1 MRVGDPVNRR
11 GGLTLGLVLISTEN
25 PNFKTAFKIH
35 SDSKKGAIQLYLG
48 WVKGDPN
55 YLEK

>member
-1 MRVGDPVNRR
+1 MLEYAC
-11 GGLTLGLVLISTEN
+11 GLTLGLVLISTEN
-25 PNFKTAFKIH
+25 PNFETAFKIH
-35 SDSKKGAIQLYLG
+35 SAGNKGTIQLYLG

>member
-1 MRVGDPVNRR
+1 
-11 GGLTLGLVLISTEN
+11 LTLGLVLISTEN
-25 PNFKTAFKIH
+25 PNFETTSMSHFAC
-35 SDSKKGAIQLYLG
+35 AIVAVQPYLG